1 MANERPDPVVI
12 HSGGGKLWEFPDALW
27 RKIPALQ
34 GIRLRRTI
42 NEQVLPLLY
51 QLDDMFPR
59 SGNSKHRHIKGLSL
73 SEIEADMSS
82 TVMTLHLFDI
92 ALEQG
97 LLNFAATGAKK
108 GARKGTKPGP
118 KTPLGNCGMNI
129 AEARRFFLEN
139 AARDI
144 LKEAGHDPK
153 NLHAMLGNYEI
164 KDPSSLFKL
173 KLMVG
178 FDPLTIS
185 ELKEGLRGNLGKLFE
200 RDEAY
205 FAVLKQAKPTNF
217 LRPLRKTL
225 GKDFAAILEWDSI
238 FIRAVA
244 EGLEHN
250 AKIIALG
257 RSLLDIEDPEIVTAL
272 GRWPIEEAIVKDKAK
287 GKKKTY
293 ITRIDQVRSL
303 LGDEFR
309 ILMKSNAAV
318 VDQAGAWTDDE
329 IERIKFFVGYINADV
344 LEAMSTLPFA
354 YTVYIMEG
362 LWSRLNRDFMEQ
374 HITTPDGISALKAI
388 IDKVKEMGI
397 EATTPKK
404 VKGMIENN
412 FFDQQLSKFT
422 G

>member
-12 HSGGGKLWEFPDALW
+12 HSGSGKLWEFPDALW
-27 RKIPALQ
+27 RKVPALQ
-34 GIRLRRTI
+34 GIRLRSTI

-59 SGNSKHRHIKGLSL
+59 SGDCKHRHIKGMSL
-73 SEIEADMSS
+73 SEIEADVSS
-82 TVMTLHLFDI
+82 TVMALHLFDI

-97 LLNFAATGAKK
+97 LLSFAK
-108 GARKGTKPGP
+108 KGTKPGP
-118 KTPLGNCGMNI
+118 KTPAGSCGMSI

-153 NLHAMLGNYEI
+153 SLHTMLGNYEI

-173 KLMVG
+173 KLMAG

-185 ELKEGLRGNLGKLFE
+185 ELKEGLRGNMGKLFE

-205 FAVLKQAKPTNF
+205 FAVLKKANPANF

-225 GKDFAAILEWDSI
+225 GKDFAAILEWDSA

-287 GKKKTY
+287 GHKKTY

-303 LGDEFR
+303 LGEEFR

-318 VDQAGAWTDDE
+318 VDQAGTWKDEE

-344 LEAMSTLPFA
+344 IETMSMLPFA
-354 YTVYIMEG
+354 YTVNIMEG
-362 LWSRLNRDFMEQ
+362 LWSTLSRDFMEQ
-374 HITTPDGISALKAI
+374 QITTPDGIAALKAI
-388 IDKVKEMGI
+388 IDKIKEMGI
-397 EATTPKK
+397 DSTTPKK
-404 VKGMIENN
+404 VKGMIENS
-412 FFDQQLSKFT
+412 FFDQQLSKFI